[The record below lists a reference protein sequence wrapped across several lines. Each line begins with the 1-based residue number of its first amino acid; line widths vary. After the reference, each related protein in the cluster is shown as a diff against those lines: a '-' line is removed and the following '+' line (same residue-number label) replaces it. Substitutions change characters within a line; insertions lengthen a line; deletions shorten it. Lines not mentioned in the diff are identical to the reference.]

1 MAKPVMPTVRP
12 LTNNPLRPS
21 GPIRRTCGVIKLPVT
36 WVPPPCDDE
45 IMIASV
51 RSQEAPPPP
60 ALNPIPAEGGGESTQ
75 NQPKP
80 DPSPP
85 APPPPPPSAIVIV
98 PALWENRLRG
108 VKPYDYETGTE
119 IIRENIQNGN
129 PNSDSAPA
137 RVPGS
142 EITDKSTL
150 NALLSKQITQQ
161 LPKQDGKNLLPSVSA
176 GNIVPSLLAH
186 GKNLP
191 ILATVVPSLKT
202 IKENGSLVGVS
213 QQKNL
218 AGNNNIVLTLPTMA
232 SASAFKTT
240 KPSAVPPNATATQ
253 RQNPRARVGQG
264 KTGSVRVGGPGQG
277 KPGGTTAG
285 GAAGG
290 TTNSGLYVSETELRR
305 QEEKVQLIRKQLMAA
320 QSTV

>member
-1 MAKPVMPTVRP
+1 M
-12 LTNNPLRPS
+12 
-21 GPIRRTCGVIKLPVT
+21 
-36 WVPPPCDDE
+36 
-45 IMIASV
+45 
-51 RSQEAPPPP
+51 
-60 ALNPIPAEGGGESTQ
+60 
-75 NQPKP
+75 
-80 DPSPP
+80 
-85 APPPPPPSAIVIV
+85 
-98 PALWENRLRG
+98 
-108 VKPYDYETGTE
+108 KPYDYETGTE
-119 IIRENIQNGN
+119 IKIVRENIQNGN

-142 EITDKSTL
+142 EISDKSTL
-150 NALLSKQITQQ
+150 NALLNKQITQQ

-240 KPSAVPPNATATQ
+240 KPGAVPPNATAPQ
-253 RQNPRARVGQG
+253 RQNPRGTHVRVGQG
-264 KTGSVRVGGPGQG
+264 KSGSVRIGGGPAQG
-277 KPGGTTAG
+277 KPGG
-285 GAAGG
+285 AAGS
-290 TTNSGLYVSETELRR
+290 TTNPGLYVSETELRR